1 MEHPKAIGDRSQLAV
16 MIALDRAGF
25 AVFVPLSE
33 NLRYD
38 LVIDGGRRLARVQC
52 KTGRL
57 LGGAVRFRACSSY
70 AHHPN
75 PKILKRD
82 YLGEIDYFGV
92 YCLETH
98 DVYLVPIE
106 DAQVRRECALRID
119 PTRNGQKQGIRL
131 ARDYAI
137 ARVTVDVTAGPGA
150 LPGAGGSSA

>member
-1 MEHPKAIGDRSQLAV
+1 VDHPKAIGERSQLAIV
-16 MIALDRAGF
+16 IALDRAGY
-25 AVFVPLSE
+25 AVFIPFGE

-38 LVIDGGRRLARVQC
+38 LVIDDGERLARVQC

-57 LGGAVRFRACSSY
+57 ESGAVRFRACSSY
-70 AHHPN
+70 GHHPN

-106 DAQVRRECALRID
+106 CAQVRRECSLRVE
-119 PTRNGQKQGIRL
+119 PTRNGQRQGVRL
-131 ARDYAI
+131 AADYAV
-137 ARVTVDVTAGPGA
+137 ARVTVEPTGGPGA
-150 LPGAGGSSA
+150 RTDAAGSSA